1 MPRVKYIPTPQA
13 PAAPPRDELKELF
26 KHYMKFRGLSSA
38 RMGALLG
45 GMSDGAVRAKL
56 CRGTDTWS
64 GADIR
69 QWCTLLEIPPAEVG
83 RAMMRG

>member
-1 MPRVKYIPTPQA
+1 MPKVKWIA
-13 PAAPPRDELKELF
+13 PPAPPRDELRELI
-26 KHYMKFRGLSSA
+26 KHYMKFRGFNSA
-38 RMGALLG
+38 RMGELMG
-45 GMSDGAVRAKL
+45 GMSEGAVRAKL

-69 QWCTLLEIPPAEVG
+69 EWSTVLQIPPAEVG